1 MGIEHQDD
9 EQQEQ
14 AIDLNQIVADEAV
27 AVNEEVEQQEE
38 VNEMSPLE
46 QQAFDQGWRP
56 QDDFKGDQ
64 DNWKTPKEFIKD
76 GEWLAK
82 LKEKDQRI
90 DRIEENFNKQIADT
104 NKLHEARRQAE
115 IKKLKVDQR
124 DAVDAADTEAYDKAQ
139 EQIAEL
145 EKAPEQVE
153 QQPVKDVAVTEW
165 EAKNPWINDSNDEKT
180 PVAQAIWNSYLQ
192 KNKGATT
199 QEALAHVDDRISK
212 LYPANNSN
220 PRRDQPNTT
229 ETPRKVSRKG
239 KALTMGD
246 LTNDERQEWTM
257 YGAQIFK
264 TESAF
269 LKAVVNARKK

>member
-38 VNEMSPLE
+38 VNKMSPLE

-64 DNWKTPKEFIKD
+64 DNWKTPKESIKD

-82 LKEKDQRI
+82 LKEKDQLL

-153 QQPVKDVAVTEW
+153 QQPVKDVSVTEW

-199 QEALAHVDDRISK
+199 QQALAHVDDRISK
-212 LYPANNSN
+212 LYPTNNSN

-246 LTNDERQEWTM
+246 LTNDERQEWSTF
-257 YGAQIFK
+257 GASIFK